1 MDFNDTMFRDKM
13 YIILVQFLKNML
25 KFLGVL
31 LNNAGVAITVDF
43 TIMSLYKWENKFFK
57 IEDWDTII

>member
-31 LNNAGVAITVDF
+31 LNNAGVAIAVDF
-43 TIMSLYKWENKFFK
+43 TIMLLYKL
-57 IEDWDTII
+57 